1 MVSLLSFQLYTVVED
16 GYKLR
21 CGTTI
26 SIKLH
31 GSIYSKDIG
40 KKHQK
45 KLRYKRGEDD
55 EEKGMAEV
63 LPSHIEFSATD
74 SILVI

>member
-26 SIKLH
+26 PIKLH

-40 KKHQK
+40 KKQQK
-45 KLRYKRGEDD
+45 KLRYKREKMTK
-55 EEKGMAEV
+55 KGMAEV
-63 LPSHIEFSATD
+63 LPSHIESSATD

>member
-1 MVSLLSFQLYTVVED
+1 MAQFIVKTQE
-16 GYKLR
+16 
-21 CGTTI
+21 
-26 SIKLH
+26 
-31 GSIYSKDIG
+31 
-40 KKHQK
+40 KKYQK